1 MGLLIWKFRYEKVLM
16 LIYVEEI
23 LFVAVDV
30 DDDVVVVV
38 DYNVVAVVVVD
49 VLIWFS

>member
-23 LFVAVDV
+23 SFVAVDV
-30 DDDVVVVV
+30 DDDVVVVD
-38 DYNVVAVVVVD
+38 DYNVAVVVD